1 MGVVFCLSLEN
12 INHLNLV
19 EMNFAR
25 DNVNLLLHLSSPPSE
40 FRELGKRSVFL
51 LAVLGV
57 NAECGKLQSEIYG
70 IRGGRFT

>member
-1 MGVVFCLSLEN
+1 MGVVLCLSLEN